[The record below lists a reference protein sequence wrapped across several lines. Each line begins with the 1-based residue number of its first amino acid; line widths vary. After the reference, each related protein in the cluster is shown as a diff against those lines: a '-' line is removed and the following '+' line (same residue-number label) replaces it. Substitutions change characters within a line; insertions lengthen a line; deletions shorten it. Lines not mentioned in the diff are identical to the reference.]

1 MPKPAIYLRVS
12 SDVQREKGS
21 IQSQEGALIK
31 WLELQG
37 LTAAE
42 VLWYRDDGVSGKD
55 PILERGDGARLA
67 ADIRAGAVSGFVA
80 AFSISRL
87 ARDAADFHAFRT
99 FLRDHDLH
107 LLGAAEGID
116 TRAETGEFVAGIHA
130 LIAEESHRAMVK
142 AIRAGKQRV
151 ALAGKWQAKAPYG
164 YTVTEGRLEIDPA
177 SADTV
182 RGIFAR
188 YLEGAGTEQIATSLN
203 AEGIPPS
210 RGGGRWHQS
219 AVAVI
224 LMNRAYIG
232 EAQWNRT
239 RSRRN
244 KRMGQNP
251 RAEHITIPC
260 PPIIDGDTFE
270 RAQAVRAYR
279 GKQSAKTGAAARVLM
294 LSRVRCQLCGAP
306 FNRALYSGGQHAPY
320 YRHSRYSPAYK
331 ACPSRNVSG
340 PLLDGVVWQEL
351 YNAIQDPEEWYEAL
365 VERHRASQ
373 AGENAERRS
382 REARAALKGVTDAL
396 VRLEDAYLGGA
407 MALDRYAIRERELN
421 KERERWQARI
431 AEIEDAAAAKA
442 REAHNA
448 ASLAKVMDTYR
459 AIIENPTLSNKQE
472 IAARLLSAVTVAYTD
487 ALRVDLAWSA

>member
-203 AEGIPPS
+203 AEGLPPS

-244 KRMGQNP
+244 KRMGTNP

-260 PPIIDGDTFE
+260 PPMIDRDTFE
-270 RAQAVRAYR
+270 RAQAVRAHR
-279 GKQSAKTGAAARVLM
+279 GKQAAHTGAAATVLM
-294 LSRVRCQLCGAP
+294 LSRVRCQMCGAP
-306 FNRALYSGGQHAPY
+306 YNRSLHTTSRRAPY
-320 YRHSRYSPAYK
+320 YRHSRYSTAYK
-331 ACPSRNVSG
+331 ACPSRNVPG
-340 PLLDGVVWQEL
+340 TLLDGVVWQEL
-351 YNAIQDPEEWYEAL
+351 YNAIHDPEEWYEAL

-373 AGENAERRS
+373 TGEDVERRS
-382 REARAALKGVTDAL
+382 KEARAALKGVTDAL

-407 MALDRYAIRERELN
+407 MALDRYAIRERELSR
-421 KERERWQARI
+421 ERERWQARI
-431 AEIEDAAAAKA
+431 AEIEDAAAAKV

-448 ASLAKVMDTYR
+448 ASLSKVMDEYR
-459 AIIENPTLSNKQE
+459 AIIETPTLEQKQV
-472 IAARLLSAVTVAYTD
+472 IAARLLSAVRVAYTEEL
-487 ALRVDLAWSA
+487 AVELAWSA

>member
-1 MPKPAIYLRVS
+1 MPKPAVYLRVS
-12 SDVQREKGS
+12 SEIQRTKES
-21 IQSQEGALIK
+21 IKSQEEALTA
-31 WLELQG
+31 WLALQG
-37 LTAAE
+37 LAPAD
-42 VLWYRDDGVSGKD
+42 VSWYKDDGVSGKD
-55 PILERGDGARLA
+55 PILSRGDGARLA
-67 ADIRAGAVSGFVA
+67 RDIEAGAVGGFVA

-99 FLRDHDLH
+99 VLRDHDLH

-151 ALAGKWQAKAPYG
+151 AKAGKWQAKAPYG
-164 YTVTEGRLEIDPA
+164 YTVIEGVLEIDPA

-188 YLEGAGTEQIATSLN
+188 YLEGAGTEQIAAALN

-210 RGGGRWHQS
+210 RGGAKWHQS
-219 AVAVI
+219 AVASI
-224 LMNRAYIG
+224 LTNRAYIG

-244 KRMGQNP
+244 KRMGKNP

-260 PPIIDGDTFE
+260 PPMIDRDTFE

-279 GKQSAKTGAAARVLM
+279 GKQSAKTGGAARVLL

-306 FNRALYSGGQHAPY
+306 FNRALYSGGRRAPY
-320 YRHSRYSPAYK
+320 YRHSHYSAAYK
-331 ACPSRNVSG
+331 ACPSRSVPG
-340 PLLDGVVWQEL
+340 VLLDGVVWQEL
-351 YNAIQDPEEWYEAL
+351 YNAIHDPEEWYEAL
-365 VERHRASQ
+365 VERHRA
-373 AGENAERRS
+373 ARDGEDVERRS
-382 REARAALKGVTDAL
+382 REVRAALKGVTDAL

-407 MALDRYAIRERELN
+407 MALDRYAIRERELSR
-421 KERERWQARI
+421 ERERWQARI
-431 AEIEDAAAAKA
+431 AEIEDAAVAKA

-448 ASLAKVMDTYR
+448 ASLSKVMDSYR
-459 AIIENPTLSNKQE
+459 AIIENPTLEQKQA

-487 ALRVDLAWSA
+487 ALRVELAWSA